1 MTGLQKALAA
11 LALLVGLV
19 AGGVIGVA
27 GIGHKY
33 GAWDLAFAEDKL
45 LHYGFLAALGA
56 GGVAIAVML
65 IGAVRGRLG
74 GVFTALLALAV
85 SAGVAYMPW
94 RMQEQAKASPALHDI
109 STDTAQPPEFVALAE
124 VRRVA
129 PNGVDYAAADAAIQ
143 KKAYPDIAT
152 YRSAQPAAALHGKAA
167 AIVKDMGW
175 QVAANLP
182 DEGRIEATSVS
193 EWFGLKDDIVI
204 RIASTDQGGS
214 SLDIRSAS
222 REGANDRGANAER
235 IRAFLAALR

>member
-1 MTGLQKALAA
+1 MTGVQKALAA

-19 AGGVIGVA
+19 AGGVVGVA

-45 LHYGFLAALGA
+45 LHYGFLAAVGA
-56 GGVAIAVML
+56 AGVAVLVML
-65 IGAVRGRLG
+65 VGALRGRLG
-74 GVFTALLALAV
+74 GVFTALIALAV
-85 SAGVAYMPW
+85 CGGVAYVPW
-94 RMQEQAKASPALHDI
+94 QMREQAKAAPALHDI
-109 STDTAQPPEFVALAE
+109 STDTAHPPAFVALAE

-129 PNGVDYAAADAAIQ
+129 PNGIDYDPAEAAAQ
-143 KKAYPDIAT
+143 KAGYPDIAT
-152 YRSAQPAAALHGKAA
+152 YRTAEPAAALHGKAA
-167 AIVKDMGW
+167 AVVKEMGW

-204 RIASTDQGGS
+204 RIVATDEGGAA
-214 SLDIRSAS
+214 LDIRSAS

>member
-33 GAWDLAFAEDKL
+33 GAWDLVFAENTL
-45 LHYGFLAALGA
+45 LHYGFLAAVGA
-56 GGVAIAVML
+56 GGAAIVTL
-65 IGAVRGRLG
+65 LLG
-74 GVFTALLALAV
+74 GIRGKLGGAFTALLALAV
-85 SAGVAYMPW
+85 AGGVAWVPW
-94 RMQEQAKASPALHDI
+94 QMKQQEEASPALHDI
-109 STDTAQPPEFVALAE
+109 STDTVNPPAFVTLAE

-129 PNGVDYAAADAAIQ
+129 PNGADYDAAGAALQ
-143 KKAYPDIAT
+143 KKAYPEIVT
-152 YRSAQPAAALHGKAA
+152 YRSRVSAAALHGKAA
-167 AIVKDMGW
+167 QVVKDMGW

-204 RIASTDQGGS
+204 RIAATEDGGAV
-214 SLDIRSAS
+214 LDIRAAA
-222 REGANDRGANAER
+222 REGANDRGANAAR
-235 IRAFLAALR
+235 VRAFIAALR